1 MKAQSKEYL
10 IWKSGAYLFGLELAH
25 CREIVNNVALA
36 RLPRAPGFV
45 IGLANLR
52 GTVVS
57 VIDLEALL
65 ADRKEAQHKEASTIV
80 NLRVEGYPVAVSAD
94 SISDTLFLGEEDL
107 EPAPANLAE
116 SESAFIQKVAKVK
129 EGLVLIPDLA
139 SLTSKI
145 N

>member
-1 MKAQSKEYL
+1 MKTQSKEYL
-10 IWKSGAYLFGLELAH
+10 IWKSGVYLFGLELAH

-65 ADRKEAQHKEASTIV
+65 ADRKEAQHKESSTIV